1 MRKRSVGMLLLSS
14 VCSYL
19 SIIWLLAYFFKKEIL
34 LAPALLAL
42 VCLLIILLVS
52 FTIKED

>member
-42 VCLLIILLVS
+42 ACLLVILLVS
-52 FTIKED
+52 FTIKEG